1 METKG
6 QTEARGAVLQK
17 LLKNRLVLLLLAA
30 GLLLLLLPSG
40 GGTKKTGDAKLTE
53 PAFSVTDEEA
63 RLADALGQISGVGR
77 VKVLLSVEGSAQRQL
92 AQSEEK
98 TLVVSENGSESVVD
112 LHYVNPEYKGAVVV
126 CEGAD
131 DAAAKLAV
139 LSAVEAYTGLTSD
152 RVTVMKM
159 N

>member
-98 TLVVSENGSESVVD
+98 TLVVSENGNESVVD
-112 LHYVNPEYKGAVVV
+112 LHYVNQNIGERWS
-126 CEGAD
+126 
-131 DAAAKLAV
+131 
-139 LSAVEAYTGLTSD
+139 SARARTMRRQNSRCSPLLRPTRG
-152 RVTVMKM
+152 
-159 N
+159 